1 MNEKYDRL
9 SSGLADRLAAAP
21 PRGRAVV
28 DDWHE
33 RTATGLPEQRPDAPR
48 PVTAPSWASVATNPP
63 GAPEETSRGGHPEDD
78 VRRAHLVPARLHGRA
93 RRRKVELANGNRL
106 TWNDVLVDG
115 VERLLRCDEALPVLE
130 AALAEGQPDR
140 LVQAML
146 PISLDRRFAA
156 LHIDLNESSDRR
168 VTLEMLWSGAI
179 LLWTVADEPVL
190 H

>member
-33 RTATGLPEQRPDAPR
+33 RTATGLPEQRPEAPR
-48 PVTAPSWASVATNPP
+48 PVTAHAWTGAAT
-63 GAPEETSRGGHPEDD
+63 GSRDAPEETSRVGHSEDE
-78 VRRAHLVPARLHGRA
+78 VRRAHLVPTWLHARA
-93 RRRKVELANGNRL
+93 RRRKVELANGHRL

-115 VERLLRCDEALPVLE
+115 VERLLQCEQPQPVLD
-130 AALAEGQPDR
+130 AAMAEGQPDR

-156 LHIDLNESSDRR
+156 LHIDLNESSDHR

-179 LLWTVADEPVL
+179 LLWTVADDPVL
-190 H
+190 R

>member
-33 RTATGLPEQRPDAPR
+33 RTATDLPDRRPDAPR
-48 PVTAPSWASVATNPP
+48 VVTAPSWPSVATGPRD
-63 GAPEETSRGGHPEDD
+63 APQETSGVGRSEDE

-93 RRRKVELANGNRL
+93 RRRKVELANGHRL

-115 VERLLRCDEALPVLE
+115 VERLLHCDDALPVLE

-179 LLWTVADEPVL
+179 LLWTVADEPEL
-190 H
+190 R

>member
-1 MNEKYDRL
+1 M
-9 SSGLADRLAAAP
+9 S
-21 PRGRAVV
+21 
-28 DDWHE
+28 
-33 RTATGLPEQRPDAPR
+33 
-48 PVTAPSWASVATNPP
+48 
-63 GAPEETSRGGHPEDD
+63 
-78 VRRAHLVPARLHGRA
+78 
-93 RRRKVELANGNRL
+93 
-106 TWNDVLVDG
+106 
-115 VERLLRCDEALPVLE
+115 VLE